1 MIFRYPVIVVL
12 ALVVVMAAVP
22 LSTGRLIGNA
32 NNSDTKVHQQLDAA
46 QEELQKVNSDIYH
59 LEVAHEELQKAE
71 AEIIRNLRKA
81 RVHHEYEIERT
92 QLMLSKL
99 EGSQQQQQQQYS
111 TTSKQMK
118 ENNNTQ
124 QQELPQNMLIP
135 LLQNINSKGSSRNLS
150 RMYYS
155 HVNQL

>member
-1 MIFRYPVIVVL
+1 
-12 ALVVVMAAVP
+12 MAAVP
-22 LSTGRLIGNA
+22 LSTGRLVGNT
-32 NNSDTKVHQQLDAA
+32 NNNDTKAHQQLDAA

-59 LEVAHEELQKAE
+59 LEVAQEELQKAE

-99 EGSQQQQQQQYS
+99 EGSQQQQQQHS
-111 TTSKQMK
+111 TISTSMK

-124 QQELPQNMLIP
+124 QQQQELPLQNIIP
-135 LLQNINSKGSSRNLS
+135 SLLQNINSKGSSRNLS
-150 RMYYS
+150 EMYYS